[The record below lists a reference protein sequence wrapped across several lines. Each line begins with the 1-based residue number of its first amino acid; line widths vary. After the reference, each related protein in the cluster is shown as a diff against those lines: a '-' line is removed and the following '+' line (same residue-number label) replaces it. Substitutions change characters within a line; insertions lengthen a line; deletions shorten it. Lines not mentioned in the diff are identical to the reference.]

1 MKTRLL
7 FSAFLSSVLIA
18 PQFAEARGGFGGR
31 MPRMNFGGGGFHG
44 GFAGGG
50 IHPGGDGF
58 RGFNAPT
65 HFQPRF
71 QPSVSPH
78 PAHGPGPAPRPAPNP
93 SLHPS
98 GNHPHPPTPG
108 PHPGP
113 HPGPGPHPP
122 GPGPHPPGPGPH
134 PPGPPPPPP
143 GPYWP
148 GYWGPAVAWDAVT
161 ALAIGTVIATI
172 PPECVTVSVKGVSY
186 RDCNGNW
193 FEPRYDGHT
202 VVYIAVADPR

>member
-1 MKTRLL
+1 MRTRLL
-7 FSAFLSSVLIA
+7 FSALLATALVA
-18 PQFAEARGGFGGR
+18 PQIAEARGGFGGR

-44 GFAGGG
+44 GFQGGG
-50 IHPGGDGF
+50 GFHPNGDF

-71 QPSVSPH
+71 HPAVAPH
-78 PAHGPGPAPRPAPNP
+78 PPHGPRPAP
-93 SLHPS
+93 HPVPHPVPHPAGGG
-98 GNHPHPPTPG
+98 GNHPHPPT
-108 PHPGP
+108 P

-122 GPGPHPPGPGPH
+122 GPLPGPHPPGPWPH

-143 GPYWP
+143 PVPFWP
-148 GYWGPAVAWDAVT
+148 GYWGPVAAWDAVT
-161 ALAIGTVIATI
+161 ALAVGTAIASV
-172 PPECVTVSVKGVSY
+172 PADCVTVVVKGVSY

-202 VVYIAVADPR
+202 VVYVAVADPK